1 MGLLG
6 ETVRLTHYGRKS
18 GKPYGVTIWFVK
30 IDGTTWIGSLST
42 ERAWVK
48 NLRATGK
55 AALDFGDGPQAVRA
69 VWVDGA
75 NGVHR
80 YESAV
85 RAKYPIV
92 SWILGHLVRGTR
104 CAFRLE
110 PGAA

>member
-6 ETVRLTHYGRKS
+6 ETVRLTHYGRTS
-18 GKPYGVTIWFVK
+18 GKPYGVTIWFVN

-55 AALDFGDGPQAVRA
+55 AALDFGDGPRPVRA

-75 NGVHR
+75 NGVER
-80 YESAV
+80 YENAV
-85 RAKYPIV
+85 RQKYPIV
-92 SWILGHLVRGTR
+92 SRLLGRLVRGTR
-104 CAFRLE
+104 CAFLLE
-110 PGAA
+110 PVVA